1 MYVCLCKAV
10 TDHQIR
16 AEIRQGACT
25 LRELRNRLGVASH
38 CGRCG
43 QCARDIL
50 TEHAMDG
57 AQQGVTME
65 ADALLPAQT

>member
-1 MYVCLCKAV
+1 MYVCLCNAV

-25 LRELRNRLGVASH
+25 LHELRKRLGVANH

-43 QCARDIL
+43 QCARAIL
-50 TEHAMDG
+50 TEHAMDE
-57 AQQGVTME
+57 AQQGVIIET
-65 ADALLPAQT
+65 DAMLPAQA